1 METRVALIG
10 IIIENTD
17 AVDKINNILHQYR
30 DIVIGRMG
38 VPYRPK
44 NISVISVC
52 LDASDDVINAIS
64 GKIGNLPGVTAK
76 TVYSNVK
83 CSS

>member
-17 AVDKINNILHQYR
+17 AVDKINRILHEYR
-30 DIVIGRMG
+30 DVVIGRMG

-52 LDASDDVINAIS
+52 LDAPDDVINAVS
-64 GKIGNLPGVTAK
+64 GKIGSLPGVTSK
-76 TVYSNVK
+76 TVYSNV
-83 CSS
+83 